1 MQRKSNVLASSHGL
15 LRDKFGSPV
24 TLDKRSFVL
33 RSIGKVTEEVPETL
47 LLYVCLFSVVFSVF
61 LFVCF
66 VLVLSF
72 LLIFIYF
79 LICLSFCVVHRKFRL
94 RLPDYNKLRL

>member
-24 TLDKRSFVL
+24 TWDKRSFAL

-47 LLYVCLFSVVFSVF
+47 LLYIYSVWFFCVFVCLFCTGTVV
-61 LFVCF
+61 
-66 VLVLSF
+66 SF
-72 LLIFIYF
+72 IFIYF
-79 LICLSFCVVHRKFRL
+79 LICLSFCVVHRMFPY
-94 RLPDYNKLRL
+94 RLPNYNKLRL